1 MTLSLNFLKSEA
13 ISGFVLFITALF
25 AIIVNNSPLQ
35 NYYQNLIHFQINFL
49 NINLPVQEWI
59 NQGGMTLF
67 FFLLGLEIKREIV
80 VGELNSLRKITLPA
94 IAALGGMLIP
104 ALIYIAFNWNDHLAL
119 QGWAIPTATDVAFAL
134 GVLSLLPK
142 KVPVALKMFLT
153 ALAIFDDVG
162 AIIIIAIFYTSHIKA
177 IYLLSALAVACLL
190 FLFNYLKVKSL
201 FPYLVLI
208 FILWYLVL
216 HSGVHAVIAGIV
228 GALAIPM
235 NGEKQSSPLIKLENF
250 LGPWVAF
257 LVLPIFS
264 FANAGFSFQEINLH
278 TWLSPITLGIAL
290 GLFMG
295 KQIGVFFSSWLAI
308 KFRLGHMSSTMTW
321 KNLYGVALLCGI
333 GFTMSLFIGTLAF
346 TNGAA
351 SYAASLRLG
360 IFLGSFLS
368 ACAGYLIL
376 LLV

>member
-153 ALAIFDDVG
+153 ALAIFDDIG
-162 AIIIIAIFYTSHIKA
+162 AIIIIAIFYSSHFSGV
-177 IYLLSALAVACLL
+177 YLYSALATVLVL
-190 FLFNYLKVKSL
+190 FLYNYFKVKSL
-201 FPYLVLI
+201 LPYIVLI
-208 FILWYLVL
+208 FILWFFLL
-216 HSGVHAVIAGIV
+216 HSGVHAVLAGII
-228 GALAIPM
+228 GALAIPFD
-235 NGEKQSSPLIKLENF
+235 GTIKKSPLIKLENF
-250 LGPWVAF
+250 LSPWVAF
-257 LVLPIFS
+257 LILPIFS
-264 FANAGFSFQEINLH
+264 FMNAGLSFQQVNLH
-278 TWLSPITLGIAL
+278 TWISPVTLGIAL
-290 GLFMG
+290 GLFIG

-308 KFRLGHMSSTMTW
+308 KFRLGHKSSAMTW
-321 KNLYGVALLCGI
+321 GNLYGVALLCGI

-360 IFLGSFLS
+360 IFLGSLLS